1 LKQTKARLEENSN
14 IYIVDVKEKAEGNP
28 KKQPIKNKNNFLY
41 FFISKYL
48 RNDAM
53 FLCFSLKSYFAEC
66 RTISMTSKHLKCL
79 KSSLCHSNNTWHSR
93 LGTGVSKVSRIFFF
107 PFKSLI
113 WLEVNVMPYSKKI
126 RLLKDTFI
134 LINFGVHSRG

>member
-1 LKQTKARLEENSN
+1 MFFIACLFIEASCVRIFLRFCWKKNISRIYVVLKQTKARLEENSN

-28 KKQPIKNKNNFLY
+28 KKQPIKNKNKFLY

-66 RTISMTSKHLKCL
+66 RTFSMTSKHLKCL
-79 KSSLCHSNNTWHSR
+79 KS
-93 LGTGVSKVSRIFFF
+93 
-107 PFKSLI
+107 
-113 WLEVNVMPYSKKI
+113 
-126 RLLKDTFI
+126 
-134 LINFGVHSRG
+134 